1 MKNQFDIHNFNY
13 ISSIF
18 LGIVFLFLNLY
29 KNNHTLLITF
39 LIVLFITYSFNKS
52 KKGTERITDSIL
64 YSIVISFIIYNFSK
78 INNKSLNEGF
88 SSSQKKGDEDSESS
102 EKNDD
107 NDDDSE
113 ENKVVKKKDN
123 KSKNDDDNDDDD
135 DDDDEPY
142 IDAGSTFLKAYKK
155 LDKKQIEGMTKDTKE
170 LISTQK
176 NLMETLKTLGPVVT
190 EGKKVLD
197 TFTNYFDK

>member
-39 LIVLFITYSFNKS
+39 LIVSFITYSFNKS

-102 EKNDD
+102 DKNDD
-107 NDDDSE
+107 DDDSE
-113 ENKVVKKKDN
+113 ENKVVKKKTSE
-123 KSKNDDDNDDDD
+123 KSKNDDDDDDD

-155 LDKKQIEGMTKDTKE
+155 LDQKQIEGMTKDTKE